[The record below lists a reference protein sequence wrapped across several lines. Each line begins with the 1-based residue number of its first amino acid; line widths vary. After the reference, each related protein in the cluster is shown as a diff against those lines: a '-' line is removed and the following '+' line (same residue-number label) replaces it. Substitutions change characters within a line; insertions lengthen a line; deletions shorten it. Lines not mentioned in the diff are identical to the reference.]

1 MKININIQLDC
12 DNDFGVLGDFQFE
25 IKRAIKENILRTIMA
40 RKEIEIYVERS
51 INEVLGELKCQKK

>member
-40 RKEIEIYVERS
+40 RKEI
-51 INEVLGELKCQKK
+51 